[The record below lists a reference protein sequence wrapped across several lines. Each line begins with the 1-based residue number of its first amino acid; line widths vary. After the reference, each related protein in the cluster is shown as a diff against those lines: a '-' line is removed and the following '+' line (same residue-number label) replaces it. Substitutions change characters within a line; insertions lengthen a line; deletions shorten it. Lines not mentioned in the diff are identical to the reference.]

1 MEPWLLWLI
10 VAAVLLGVEVM
21 TGTLILAMIS
31 VGALAGAGVAA
42 VGGDPAW
49 QFLAFAAVSAL
60 MVGVVRPVAKRHVQM
75 PRAIRTGAAA
85 LVGEYAVVVAAVD
98 GDGGRVKIGGDV
110 WTARAYDAESAFA
123 VGDRVQILEI
133 EGATALVA

>member
-10 VAAVLLGVEVM
+10 AAAVLLGVEVM

>member
-10 VAAVLLGVEVM
+10 AAAVLLGVEVM

-60 MVGVVRPVAKRHVQM
+60 MVGVVRPAAKRHVQM

>member
-1 MEPWLLWLI
+1 MWLI
-10 VAAVLLGVEVM
+10 AAGVLIGVEVF
-21 TGTLILAMIS
+21 TGTLILAMIA

-42 VGGDPAW
+42 VGADPVW

-60 MVGVVRPVAKRHVQM
+60 MVGVVRPVAQRHVQM

-110 WTARAYDAESAFA
+110 WTARSYDAESAFA